1 MLQKRSSDVLDRRA
15 PQFIWVLLS
24 VLLSTAFHSTATC
37 QMIIAHRGA
46 SHDAPENTLAAY
58 ELAWKLDAD
67 GIEAD
72 CHLTSDMKIVC
83 IHDDDTSRICPGMP
97 ILRIAESDLA
107 TLQQLDVGSWKD
119 PKFSGERMPTISQ
132 VLATVPS
139 GKKIFL
145 ELKAGLE
152 ILPILKDE
160 LAQCSLKPEQV
171 HIICFK
177 SSVIRQARELMP
189 EYATSWLVDYQK
201 QAGATGRPKDW
212 RPTFEY
218 VLDRLVEIGAT
229 GLDSR
234 DVAKIVDQKF
244 VNDVKNSG
252 AEFHVWTIDDPENAI
267 RLRSLGVTSIT
278 TNRPA
283 LLKCFLNAD
292 NSK

>member
-1 MLQKRSSDVLDRRA
+1 
-15 PQFIWVLLS
+15 
-24 VLLSTAFHSTATC
+24 
-37 QMIIAHRGA
+37 MIIAHRGA
-46 SHDAPENTLAAY
+46 SHHAPENTLAAF

-72 CHLTSDMKIVC
+72 VHLTSDQKIVC
-83 IHDDDTSRICPGMP
+83 IHDNDTSRACPEMP
-97 ILRIAESDLA
+97 SLKIAETDLA
-107 TLQQLDVGSWKD
+107 TLQQIDVGSWKD

-132 VLATVPS
+132 VLATVPA
-139 GKKIFL
+139 GKKIFI
-145 ELKAGLE
+145 ELKAGPE

-189 EYATSWLVDYQK
+189 EYATSWLVDYHK

-212 RPTFEY
+212 RPSFKY

-234 DVAKIVDQKF
+234 DVAKIIDQEFVDA
-244 VNDVKNSG
+244 VKNSG
-252 AEFHVWTIDDPENAI
+252 ADFHVWTIDDPENAI
-267 RLRSLGVTSIT
+267 RLQSLGVTSIT

-283 LLKCFLNAD
+283 LLKRVLGAAD
-292 NSK
+292 SK